1 MRRFGV
7 SLAILAVVCAS
18 ASQAGAQTFTIV
30 TTPQQPPVSVSA
42 PAPVALPS
50 YRVPNRPGSV
60 TMPFALS
67 RPPAQPAV
75 LSYDELKN
83 LWQRAGAAYGV
94 PWQVLGAINKIESNL
109 GRNMGPS
116 SAGAVGWMQFMP
128 STWDRWGTDGDSDG
142 MADPWDP
149 EDAVYAAA
157 RYLAAAGAHEDI
169 SRAVF
174 AYNHAQWYVDEVL
187 SLASQLDSGAL
198 DLSAGLGTGVDYQ
211 LAALQDQLSAARKQ
225 VSRAQRLIPADER
238 KLDRL
243 AQRKLVLSRRAG
255 DATISSSAFERL
267 EARIARIEAEEART
281 NARLGDRRAAL
292 DAAVAAA
299 GDLEDQLAAAALAD
313 PVTATAGS
321 PEAVAGYVFPV
332 GGGPEVVSVG
342 HHHHDYPAADIA
354 APEGSPLFALA
365 DSFVLDT
372 YDVGNCGIGFKIE
385 LQDGTQYTYCH
396 LSYREPAVHTG
407 GALAA
412 GQPVGL
418 VGHTGHATGPHL
430 HLQLDP
436 TTSYPQDEAWFQS
449 FAGVAFSW
457 QDAPTPKREKKRSVR
472 VFKVMDDHGDP
483 FSGGVITFT
492 R

>member
-30 TTPQQPPVSVSA
+30 TAPQQPPVSVSA
-42 PAPVALPS
+42 PPPVALPS

-60 TMPFALS
+60 AMPFALS
-67 RPPAQPAV
+67 RPPEHPAV
-75 LSYDELKN
+75 LSYDQLKE

-109 GRNMGPS
+109 GQNMGPS

-128 STWDRWGTDGDSDG
+128 STWARWGTDGDGDG
-142 MADPWDP
+142 VANPWDP
-149 EDAVYAAA
+149 EDAVHAAA
-157 RYLAAAGAHEDI
+157 RYLAAAGAHDDI
-169 SRAVF
+169 ARAIF

-198 DLSAGLGTGVDYQ
+198 DLSAGLGTGVDYR
-211 LAALQDQLSAARKQ
+211 LAAVQDQLSAARKQ
-225 VSRAQRLIPADER
+225 VSRAQRLVPGDER
-238 KLDRL
+238 RLDRL
-243 AQRKLVLSRRAG
+243 AQRKLELSRRAG
-255 DATISSSAFERL
+255 DATISTSAFAKL

-281 NARLGDRRAAL
+281 NERLEERQATL
-292 DAAVAAA
+292 DAAVTAV
-299 GDLEDQLAAAALAD
+299 GGLEDQLAAAALAD

-321 PEAVAGYVFPV
+321 PAAVAGYVFPV

-372 YDVGNCGIGFKIE
+372 YDVGNCGIGFSIE

-396 LSYREPAVHTG
+396 LSYREPAVRA
-407 GALAA
+407 GAALGA

-430 HLQLDP
+430 HLQFDP
-436 TTSYPQDEAWFQS
+436 ATKYPQNEVWFQS

-472 VFKVMDDHGDP
+472 VFKVVDDHGDP
-483 FSGGVITFT
+483 FSGGVVTFT

>member
-30 TTPQQPPVSVSA
+30 TAPQQSAVSVSA
-42 PAPVALPS
+42 PAPVVLPS

-60 TMPFALS
+60 GMPLALS

-75 LSYDELKN
+75 LSYDQLKD
-83 LWQRAGAAYGV
+83 LWQRAGSAYGV

-109 GRNMGPS
+109 GQNMGPS

-128 STWDRWGTDGDSDG
+128 STWARWGTDGDGDG
-142 MADPWDP
+142 VANPWDP

-157 RYLAAAGAHEDI
+157 RYLAAAGAHDDI
-169 SRAVF
+169 SGAIF

-187 SLASQLDSGAL
+187 SLASQLDTGAL

-255 DATISSSAFERL
+255 DATISTSMFEKI
-267 EARIARIEAEEART
+267 EARLARIEAEEART
-281 NARLGDRRAAL
+281 NERLEERRTAL
-292 DAAVAAA
+292 DAAVTAV
-299 GDLEDQLAAAALAD
+299 GGLEDQLATAALAD

-372 YDVGNCGIGFKIE
+372 YDAGNCGIGFKIE

-396 LSYREPAVHTG
+396 LSYREPAVQAG
-407 GALAA
+407 AALAA

-436 TTSYPQDEAWFQS
+436 ATSYPQDERWFQS

-472 VFKVMDDHGDP
+472 VFKVVDDGGDP
-483 FSGGVITFT
+483 FSGGVITFS